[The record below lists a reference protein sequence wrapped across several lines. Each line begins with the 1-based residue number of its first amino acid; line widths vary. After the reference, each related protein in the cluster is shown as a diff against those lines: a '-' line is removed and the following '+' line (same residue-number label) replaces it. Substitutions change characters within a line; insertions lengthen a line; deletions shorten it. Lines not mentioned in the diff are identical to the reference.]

1 MRCRLVRTRR
11 RFRVF
16 GEPLYRGFG
25 SGVAKLCGFGA
36 DDGVHETA
44 CFLEGRACFSLTVAN
59 GPESGTVI
67 LTWTAVPGA
76 TNHRIGWLAD
86 EDYQAYQAND
96 VWRQKFAYSDVV
108 AAETYTVARLTP
120 RIKCWLIV
128 GRSTGDQAGLVWSG
142 WEELVLNSDTT
153 ACPADAGDVNTD
165 RAALVALYNVT
176 NGSSWLVDTNWL
188 SNRPLGEWYG
198 VSTDADGRVT
208 GLSLGDNQLSG
219 SIPSELG
226 NLANLEHLLLGGNQL
241 SGCVPAALLN
251 VPANDVAGLN

>member
-1 MRCRLVRTRR
+1 MKYALVAIAA
-11 RFRVF
+11 VIAVA
-16 GEPLYRGFG
+16 GFALAG
-25 SGVAKLCGFGA
+25 AGLWGA
-36 DDGVHETA
+36 DNAVEAQNTPPA
-44 CFLEGRACFSLTVAN
+44 PANLTVVN
-59 GPESGTVI
+59 GPEPGTVI

-76 TNHRIGWLAD
+76 TNYRIGWLAD
-86 EDYQAYQAND
+86 EDYRAYQAND

-120 RIKCWLIV
+120 RIKYWLIV

-165 RAALVALYNVT
+165 RAALVALYNAT

-208 GLSLGDNQLSG
+208 GLSLGGNQLSG
-219 SIPSELG
+219 SIPAELG
-226 NLANLEHLLLGGNQL
+226 NLANLETLWLHRNQL
-241 SGCVPAALLN
+241 SGSIPAELGNLAEI
-251 VPANDVAGLN
+251 ATS